1 MCGICGIW
9 HFDPARPVDRDVLW
23 AMTRTLVHRGPD
35 EEGIHLEG
43 PIGLGFRRLSI
54 IDLAGSHQPMANEP
68 QSVWIVFNG
77 EIYNFQT
84 LRAILGDRY
93 RFRTTGDTE
102 TLLHAY
108 EESGIACVHQL
119 RGMFAFA
126 VWDRDRQSVALA
138 VDRFGKKPLYYA
150 LDREKL
156 VFGSE
161 LKSVLECPEV
171 DRTLDDEALDEYLAA
186 GYIAAPRSIYRSIR
200 KLPPGH
206 TLVVDARGQAQLREY
221 WHPRWAT
228 TPSSDGRP
236 PADLAAELR
245 QRLEDAVRLRMIS
258 DVPLGAFLS
267 GGVDSSVVVAL
278 MSRLSPQPV
287 RTFSIG
293 FDEAGYDES
302 QYAQL
307 VADHCRTEHVHEV
320 VRPDIVGILPKLV
333 RQYDEPFADNSMI
346 PTYYVSAMAR
356 QHVTV
361 ALSGDGGDEIFAGY
375 QWYRRAYRHALLHR
389 FVPAPLRPLVARLAP
404 WIPSA
409 ARIGPFLEV
418 IDRPIQ
424 HWAMPAEYFPTPLR
438 HALYRPEQRQR
449 VSPYDADAGR
459 REILDSVAAHHWLG
473 QLQYSDWRTYLPGDI
488 LVKVDRAS
496 MLASLEVRSPLLDH
510 VVFEFMAGIP
520 ADLRLNGRESK
531 VLLKHAVRDLLPPV
545 ILGRRKRGFD
555 LPMGQW
561 LCGPLRPMLEDL
573 LLGPDARVAAF
584 CEPAAMR
591 RLVAAHVDGR
601 ARHDGRLWALL
612 CLELW
617 ARDGRP
623 QP

>member
-1 MCGICGIW
+1 
-9 HFDPARPVDRDVLW
+9 
-23 AMTRTLVHRGPD
+23 MTRTLVHRGPD
-35 EEGIHLEG
+35 EEGVHLEG
-43 PIGLGFRRLSI
+43 SVGLGFRRLSI
-54 IDLAGSHQPMANEP
+54 IDLAGSHQPMANEE

-77 EIYNFQT
+77 EIYNFQA
-84 LRAILGDRY
+84 LRAGLRDRH

-108 EESGIACVHQL
+108 EEGGISCVQQL

-126 VWDRDRQSVALA
+126 VWDRDRRSLALA

-150 LDREKL
+150 LDGERL

-161 LKSVLECPEV
+161 LKSVLRCPGL
-171 DRTLDDEALDEYLAA
+171 DPTLDDEALDEYLAA

-206 TLVVDARGQAQLREY
+206 TLVVNARGEADLREY
-221 WHPRWAT
+221 WHPRWAKA
-228 TPSSDGRP
+228 PSGNERP
-236 PADLAAELR
+236 AASLASELR
-245 QRLEDAVRLRMIS
+245 RHLEDAVRLRMIS

-278 MSRLSPQPV
+278 MSRLSTQPV

-302 QYAQL
+302 SYARI

-320 VRPDIVGILPKLV
+320 VRPDVVGILPKLV

-389 FVPAPLRPLVARLAP
+389 LVPAALRPIVARLAP
-404 WIPSA
+404 WIPAA
-409 ARIGPFLEV
+409 ARVGPFLEV

-424 HWAMPAEYFPTPLR
+424 HWAMPGEYFSTPLR
-438 HALYRPEQRQR
+438 HALYRPDQRRR
-449 VSPYDADAGR
+449 VGTYDADAMR
-459 REILDSVAAHHWLG
+459 RVLLDSVASHDWLS
-473 QLQYSDWRTYLPGDI
+473 QLQYNDWRTYLPGDI

-510 VVFEFMAGIP
+510 VVFEFMAGVP
-520 ADLRLNGRESK
+520 AALRLNGRESK
-531 VLLKHAVRDLLPPV
+531 VLLKQAVRDLLPPV
-545 ILGRRKRGFD
+545 ILRRRKRGFD

-573 LLGPDARVAAF
+573 LLAPQARVAAF

-591 RLVAAHVDGR
+591 RLVEEHVAGR
-601 ARHDGRLWALL
+601 VRHDGRLWALL

-617 ARDGRP
+617 AREGRS